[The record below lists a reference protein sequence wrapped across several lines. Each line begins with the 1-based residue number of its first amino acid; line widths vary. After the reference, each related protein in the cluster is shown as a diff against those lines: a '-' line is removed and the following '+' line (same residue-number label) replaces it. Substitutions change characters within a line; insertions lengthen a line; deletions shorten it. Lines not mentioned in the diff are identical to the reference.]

1 MLVAKVKNR
10 LDRYAENS
18 LLRKRFVITGREH
31 NNLIKV
37 NDQSCINF
45 CNNDYLGLANHP
57 AVKEVFIEA
66 IQLYGIGSTSSAM
79 VSGYF
84 KPQQQLEEKFAE
96 FLLRDQAIFFNS
108 GYMAN
113 LGVITSL
120 AARKDVILSDKFCHA
135 SLLDAIQLSRAQ
147 NYRFRHNDLEHF
159 NYLLH
164 LKKPNILITEGI
176 FSMEGDLSPL
186 LEINHC
192 IDGKNILFIVD
203 DAHGI
208 GVLGKNGGGSCE
220 KWGLTQLEIP
230 CLITPLGKAFGCSGA
245 IVSGRKDILEGVL
258 QFSRSYRT
266 TTALPPALCVA
277 ALKSLEI
284 VQMQYWRRERL
295 NELVHFFIQQAE
307 NRGLKLISE
316 DETPIRC
323 LLVADNEKIQWIQQK
338 MLEKGFFISCIRP
351 PSVPEGTARIRISL
365 NCLHTEEQI
374 IQLLYHLAF
383 FLC

>member
-1 MLVAKVKNR
+1 MLVAKLKNK
-10 LDRYAENS
+10 LDRYIANS
-18 LLRKRFVITGREH
+18 LLRNRFVITERAH
-31 NNLIKV
+31 NNVIKV
-37 NDQSCINF
+37 NNQYCINF

-57 AVKEVFIEA
+57 AVKETFIEA
-66 IQLYGIGSTSSAM
+66 IQLYGTGSTSSAM
-79 VSGYF
+79 VSGYY
-84 KPQQQLEEKFAE
+84 KPQEKLEEKFAE
-96 FLLRDQAIFFNS
+96 FLVRDQAILFNS

-120 AARKDVILSDKFCHA
+120 AARKDVILSDRFCHA
-135 SLLDAIQLSRAQ
+135 SLLDAIQLSKAQ
-147 NYRFRHNDLEHF
+147 YSRFRHNDLKHF

-186 LEINHC
+186 QAMNQCIN
-192 IDGKNILFIVD
+192 GKNILFVLD

-230 CLITPLGKAFGCSGA
+230 CLITPLGKAFGSSGA
-245 IVSGRKDILEGVL
+245 IVSGRKDLLESIL
-258 QFSRSYRT
+258 QFSKSYRS
-266 TTALPPALCVA
+266 TTALPPALCMA

-284 VQMQYWRRERL
+284 VQMEYWRRERL
-295 NELVHFFIQQAE
+295 NELIHFFIQQAE
-307 NRGLKLISE
+307 NRGLKLISK
-316 DETPIRC
+316 DETPIKC
-323 LLVADNEKIQWIQQK
+323 LLVGDNEKIQWIQKK

-351 PSVPEGTARIRISL
+351 PTVPKGTARIRISL

-374 IQLLYHLAF
+374 IQLFYHLGL

>member
-10 LDRYAENS
+10 LDRYAKNS
-18 LLRKRFVITGREH
+18 LLRKCFVITGREH

-37 NDQSCINF
+37 NGQSCINF

-57 AVKEVFIEA
+57 AVKEAFIEA
-66 IQLYGIGSTSSAM
+66 IQLYGTGSTSSAM

-96 FLLRDQAIFFNS
+96 FLVRDQAIFFNS

-135 SLLDAIQLSRAQ
+135 SLLDAIQLSKAQ

-186 LEINHC
+186 PAINHC
-192 IDGKNILFIVD
+192 IDGKNILFVVD

-258 QFSRSYRT
+258 QFSRSYRA
-266 TTALPPALCVA
+266 TTALPPALCMA
-277 ALKSLEI
+277 ALKSLDI
-284 VQMQYWRRERL
+284 VQMEYWRRERL

-323 LLVADNEKIQWIQQK
+323 LLVADNEKIQWIQEK
-338 MLEKGFFISCIRP
+338 CWKKGFSFP
-351 PSVPEGTARIRISL
+351 VFVPRV
-365 NCLHTEEQI
+365 
-374 IQLLYHLAF
+374 
-383 FLC
+383 FLKVLPEFEFP